1 MVPWVGLQ
9 FVMVAFPGPFFLRRL
24 SYLGSVG
31 FLFRYGC
38 QYWDEIGVF
47 GVFVKDLIWG
57 HRVCEEQRHPRSL
70 ISAFVLRLLKS
81 IISRLTTSELSIF

>member
-1 MVPWVGLQ
+1 MYLVLLSLPCGAMGWSVICNGGL
-9 FVMVAFPGPFFLRRL
+9 FWSIFFLRRL

-47 GVFVKDLIWG
+47 GLFVKDLI
-57 HRVCEEQRHPRSL
+57 
-70 ISAFVLRLLKS
+70 
-81 IISRLTTSELSIF
+81 